1 MKPNTFVI
9 DDAHTYY
16 IEDTEV
22 LEKIANYLIYLDTL
36 RERLSEF
43 PVFYNEQNRYILD
56 SHKIVFLWYENEE
69 RRRIIIKTIYIP
81 KGTGEYAAKIMQYL
95 GVYID
100 RSQTIPVKKRPLLG
114 DPYPKYKTERHRRPI
129 FMQKKM
135 NK

>member
-16 IEDTEV
+16 IEDREV
-22 LEKIANYLIYLDTL
+22 FEKIANYLIYLDTL
-36 RERLSEF
+36 RKRLSEF

-129 FMQKKM
+129 FMQKKDE
-135 NK
+135 

>member
-16 IEDTEV
+16 MEDREGF
-22 LEKIANYLIYLDTL
+22 EKIANYLIRLDKL
-36 RERLSEF
+36 RESLSKF
-43 PVFYNEQNRYILD
+43 PVFYNQQNRYILD

-129 FMQKKM
+129 FMQKKDE
-135 NK
+135 

>member
-1 MKPNTFVI
+1 MI

-16 IEDTEV
+16 MEDREGF
-22 LEKIANYLIYLDTL
+22 EKIANYLIYLGTL
-36 RERLSEF
+36 RKRLSQI
-43 PVFYNEQNRYILD
+43 PVFYNGDNRYILD

-129 FMQKKM
+129 FMQKKR
-135 NK
+135 